1 MCERKFKYLFVSF
14 SGRGGFCWMENGT
27 TLLFAV
33 GVPIAFFIFSN
44 FVALTWTAFAIYKVR
59 KVNCFIKQIDSVH
72 FW

>member
-1 MCERKFKYLFVSF
+1 
-14 SGRGGFCWMENGT
+14 MENGT
-27 TLLFAV
+27 ALLFAV

-59 KVNCFIKQIDSVH
+59 KVNCCIRQIDSVH